1 MRDLLQL
8 AIGAARAGGD
18 ILRRYFQ
25 GNYSVT
31 SKGPDNPVTIAD
43 TETDILLKS
52 ILLKACPDYGWLSEE
67 RADSPERL
75 SRSRVWIVDPLDG
88 TKEFIAGRPE
98 FVVSIGLADNGQP
111 TLGVLFNPITDELFS
126 AVCGQGAFLNGRRIY
141 CTRTESL
148 PAAHLIVSRTETA
161 AGLWQA
167 HLHQFKSIAPY
178 GSVAYKLAK
187 VAAGYADL
195 HISLKPK
202 NEWDVCAAH
211 CLLNEAGG
219 VLIDRRGQSII
230 YNRPATIIP
239 NGLLA
244 GNPILVNQ
252 AVTLI

>member
-8 AIGAARAGGD
+8 AIGRRALAAIFCAVISKAIIPSPVKGGQSGD
-18 ILRRYFQ
+18 DCRHRDRYF
-25 GNYSVT
+25 T
-31 SKGPDNPVTIAD
+31 EIHPAKG
-43 TETDILLKS
+43 L
-52 ILLKACPDYGWLSEE
+52 PDYGWLSEE

-126 AVCGQGAFLNGRRIY
+126 AVCGHGAFLNGRRIY

-195 HISLKPK
+195 HISLNPKTNGMSAPHTACLTKP
-202 NEWDVCAAH
+202 EEC
-211 CLLNEAGG
+211 
-219 VLIDRRGQSII
+219 
-230 YNRPATIIP
+230 
-239 NGLLA
+239 
-244 GNPILVNQ
+244 
-252 AVTLI
+252 